1 MSTKHILP
9 FFIVLSAA
17 LPLCAAPPSISAEG
31 TVYLLTERDPLFLSR
46 NAVYLSVA
54 YDKGRTRLVR
64 PVLPYGDLP
73 ADLRAALK
81 PVSMGDVL
89 NAPAGTFMKAE
100 EDPLVRELV
109 SRVNPR
115 NISAWAERLAI
126 TGKRSASAL
135 DQSPASG
142 NRLAADMIADELS
155 RLGYAVERHCYRT
168 RKKDNE
174 CNVAGRREGEKYIL
188 VAAHF
193 DTVGHENAGADDN
206 ASGTAALLEM
216 ARVLADYR
224 SDTGLIFLAANGEEI
239 GVAGSYAYAKK
250 LRAAGELSRVAWAI
264 NMDMIAYNKSG
275 VIELE
280 TNREFAQHAE
290 WVAALARVYTRMTP
304 HIAMPAWGSDHVP
317 FLEAGIPAYLS
328 IQHWDNRNPCYHRPC
343 DTMQGLDWDFAAD
356 IARLNLAV
364 IAGKSRLTPD

>member
-1 MSTKHILP
+1 MSKTT
-9 FFIVLSAA
+9 LSLLLLLAA
-17 LPLCAAPPSISAEG
+17 AAPLAAAEG
-31 TVYLLTERDPLFLSR
+31 PVYLLTDQDPLFLAR
-46 NAVYLSVA
+46 NGVYLSTE
-54 YDKGRTRLVR
+54 YEKGRTRLVR

-73 ADLRAALK
+73 PELRAALK
-81 PVSMGDVL
+81 PVSMGEVQ
-89 NAPAGTFMKAE
+89 NSPAGSFIKVE
-100 EDPLVRELV
+100 EDHFVRELV

-115 NISAWAERLAI
+115 NIAAWAERLTLA
-126 TGKRSASAL
+126 GKRSAGAL
-135 DQSPASG
+135 DLSPASG
-142 NRLAADMIADELS
+142 NRLAADMIADELG
-155 RLGYAVERHCYRT
+155 RLGYGVEQHCYRT

-193 DTVGHENAGADDN
+193 DTVGHDNAGADDN

-224 SDTGLIFLAANGEEI
+224 SDLGLIFLAANGEETGI
-239 GVAGSYAYAKK
+239 AGSYAYAKK
-250 LRAAGELSRVAWAI
+250 LRASGELSKVAWAI
-264 NMDMIAYNKSG
+264 NMDMVAYNKDG

-280 TNREFAQHAE
+280 TNREFAAHAE

-328 IQHWDNRNPCYHRPC
+328 IEHWDNHNPCYHRPC

-364 IAGKSRLTPD
+364 IAGKSGLTPR